1 MTTLSASEK
10 LAKYFDCLWVIA
22 ENHSNSSED
31 SVLLAGAMMG
41 VAKMIYFNHLSK
53 QEAQDLLDHNGYD
66 LLKLLKPT
74 IH

>member
-1 MTTLSASEK
+1 MTTLSASDK
-10 LAKYFDCLWVIA
+10 LAKYFDSLWVIA
-22 ENHSNSSED
+22 KNHSNSSED

-41 VAKMIYFNHLSK
+41 VAKMIYYNHLSR
-53 QEAQDLLDHNGYD
+53 QEAQELLDHNGYD